1 MKKLKAFQFGGTI
14 IAHYSQNEAV
24 EAYSNE
30 MTVSILEAQRMAK
43 PLPDT
48 HIIHLLP
55 EQVDRVERGM
65 INVTER
71 SIFLLGTFYEVTLS
85 WYMTHKLKRQPGYV
99 IHNTPT
105 MLF

>member
-1 MKKLKAFQFGGTI
+1 MKKLKCYQFNGNI
-14 IAHYSQNEAV
+14 IAHYSEREAS

-30 MTVSILEAQRMAK
+30 MTVSLLEAERMAK
-43 PLPDT
+43 TLPDT

-55 EQVDRVERGM
+55 EQVDKVERGM

-99 IHNTPT
+99 IHTTPA